1 MDSLIHQ
8 RTFKVG
14 NSGSIFKGFAKP
26 PGNNYFKAL
35 WGRFKLQSELLKDGQ
50 TLYSFR
56 HTGAVK
62 VYEKT
67 GSLTVL
73 QQVMGHAD
81 LKTSLTY
88 LRGLEMVELREEDLP
103 VI

>member
-1 MDSLIHQ
+1 MGKSKFTESKFI
-8 RTFKVG
+8 
-14 NSGSIFKGFAKP
+14 
-26 PGNNYFKAL
+26 
-35 WGRFKLQSELLKDGQ
+35 
-50 TLYSFR
+50 
-56 HTGAVK
+56 K

-88 LRGLEMVELREEDLP
+88 LRGLEIQQLEVIHMPEL
-103 VI
+103 V

>member
-1 MDSLIHQ
+1 MLIKIIKLKEHSNHKYFLSPSEMEGFFLCQQ
-8 RTFKVG
+8 R
-14 NSGSIFKGFAKP
+14 
-26 PGNNYFKAL
+26 
-35 WGRFKLQSELLKDGQ
+35 

-67 GSLTVL
+67 GSLTIL

-88 LRGLEMVELREEDLP
+88 LRGLEIAELKEEDMP
-103 VI
+103 MV

>member
-1 MDSLIHQ
+1 MEGFFISQQ
-8 RTFKVG
+8 R
-14 NSGSIFKGFAKP
+14 
-26 PGNNYFKAL
+26 
-35 WGRFKLQSELLKDGQ
+35 

-56 HTGAVK
+56 HTGAIK

-88 LRGLEMVELREEDLP
+88 LRGLEIQQLEVGDMPEYS
-103 VI
+103 IK